1 MHALKTG
8 ASNLEWIVFAYQP
21 TALFSL
27 KTSRAT
33 STVGKTLLIPTPY
46 AVKMAVRPKYSCGTT
61 VVFEQAAKA
70 LSAYDRSPK
79 PAVDRSVGRKQQDV
93 ALALVIPLRMK
104 MLHELT
110 QRTSQ

>member
-1 MHALKTG
+1 MSWSTPRRKTRRYDVTQC
-8 ASNLEWIVFAYQP
+8 LEN
-21 TALFSL
+21 
-27 KTSRAT
+27 R
-33 STVGKTLLIPTPY
+33 
-46 AVKMAVRPKYSCGTT
+46 VRPKYSFGTI

-79 PAVDRSVGRKQQDV
+79 PAVDRSVGRKQQDI

>member
-1 MHALKTG
+1 M
-8 ASNLEWIVFAYQP
+8 I
-21 TALFSL
+21 
-27 KTSRAT
+27 
-33 STVGKTLLIPTPY
+33 
-46 AVKMAVRPKYSCGTT
+46 

-79 PAVDRSVGRKQQDV
+79 PAVDRGVGWKHQDV
-93 ALALVIPLRMK
+93 ALALVILLLMK